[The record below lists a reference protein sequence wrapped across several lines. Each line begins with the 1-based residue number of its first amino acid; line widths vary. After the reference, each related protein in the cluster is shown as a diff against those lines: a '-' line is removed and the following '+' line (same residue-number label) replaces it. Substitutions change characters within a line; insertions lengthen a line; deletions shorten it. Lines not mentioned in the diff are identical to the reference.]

1 MIGISRLYCQTAG
14 ENDELRYGTSEDRS
28 VHQRPVVVWN
38 CTRRCNLRCR
48 HCYAG
53 ASEGSASDEMNTD
66 QARRLID
73 DLGQF
78 GVPVLL
84 FSGGE
89 PSLRDDVFE
98 LAERARQLGM
108 RTVFSTNG
116 TTIDTATAER
126 LAEVGANYIGVSL
139 DGARETHD
147 AFRGVDGAFDEALE
161 GIENCRDAGLKVG
174 LRFTITQGN
183 AEDVPDMFRLVR
195 DRDIQRLCFYHLVY
209 AGRGGKLMQE
219 DLSNQHSRRV
229 VDDIIDRTARL
240 YTSGREPE
248 VLTVD
253 NHADGPYL
261 YLRMQREGRSKAEDV
276 KELLVA
282 NGGNASGRGIACIN
296 WNGEVYP
303 DQFWRHATVGDVTE
317 RCFPK
322 IWTDTTCS
330 LLQRLRNRREWL
342 HGRCAKC
349 RFLDMCNGNSR
360 VRAEAATDDRWA
372 PDPACYLTDEEIGI
386 A

>member
-1 MIGISRLYCQTAG
+1 M
-14 ENDELRYGTSEDRS
+14 
-28 VHQRPVVVWN
+28 WN

-53 ASEGSASDEMNTD
+53 ASEGSANDEMSSD

-73 DLGQF
+73 DLAQF

-89 PSLRDDVFE
+89 PTLREDVFE
-98 LAERARQLGM
+98 LAERAGQLGM

-116 TTIDTATAER
+116 TMIDAATAER
-126 LAEVGANYIGVSL
+126 LAEAGANYIGVSL
-139 DGARETHD
+139 DGARDTHD
-147 AFRGVDGAFDEALE
+147 KFRKVEGAFDNALA
-161 GIENCRDAGLKVG
+161 GIENCGKVGLKVG
-174 LRFTITQGN
+174 VRFTITRGN
-183 AEDVPDMFRLVR
+183 VDDVPDMFRLVQE
-195 DRDIQRLCFYHLVY
+195 RDIQRLCFYHLVY
-209 AGRGGKLMQE
+209 AGRGSSLMKE
-219 DLSNQHSRRV
+219 DLSDERSRQV
-229 VDDIIDRTARL
+229 VDDIINRTARL
-240 YTSGREPE
+240 YDSGMEPE

-261 YLRMQREGRSKAEDV
+261 YLRMQREGRASAEEV
-276 KELLVA
+276 RKLLVA

-303 DQFWRHATVGDVTE
+303 DQFWRHATVGNVTE
-317 RCFPK
+317 RPFSE
-322 IWTDTTCS
+322 IWTDTSCT
-330 LLQRLRNRREWL
+330 LLQRLRNRRGWL
-342 HGRCAKC
+342 HGRCAEC

-360 VRAEAATDDRWA
+360 VRAEAATGDRWA